1 MDTRVVATRMDV
13 ELAEKLDGQA
23 RSMGMLLSEYVR
35 VILSAW
41 ASGEIDAL
49 IGWALD
55 QPRGEWVEDGYVTTD
70 EFVKDT
76 IPDSLDT
83 VYLRRID
90 WFEYYAPW
98 NRQSA

>member
-1 MDTRVVATRMDV
+1 METRVIATRMEV
-13 ELAEKLDGQA
+13 ELAQKLEGQA
-23 RSMGMLLSEYVR
+23 KSMGMLISEYVR
-35 VILSAW
+35 IILSAW
-41 ASGEIDAL
+41 ASGEIGAL
-49 IGWALD
+49 IGRALD
-55 QPRGEWVEDGYVTTD
+55 QPPGEWVEDGFVTTD

-83 VYLRRID
+83 VFLRRVD